1 MEENE
6 SHRLPHNAP
15 GKYYTT
21 DECDGC
27 AYCAAVAPD
36 NFDFDKPTN
45 TYFVGKQ
52 PLSTDEEEMVVEAM
66 EDCPVD
72 AIRLEEQRV
81 ESLAEDGG
89 NGRAEG

>member
-1 MEENE
+1 MEEE
-6 SHRLPHNAP
+6 HVQKLPLNTP

-21 DECDGC
+21 EECDGC

-36 NFDFDKPTN
+36 NFEFDKPTN

-52 PLSTDEEEMVVEAM
+52 PVDSEEEELVLDAK

-72 AIRLEEQRV
+72 AIRVQTEQAEALV
-81 ESLAEDGG
+81 EDINHENA
-89 NGRAEG
+89 

>member
-1 MEENE
+1 M
-6 SHRLPHNAP
+6 HDDATKLPLNVD

-36 NFDFDKPTN
+36 NFEFDKPTN

-52 PLSTDEEEMVVEAM
+52 PVDAEEEELVRDAM
-66 EDCPVD
+66 EDCPLD
-72 AIRLEEQRV
+72 AIRINVGETVVTTIGE
-81 ESLAEDGG
+81 
-89 NGRAEG
+89 